1 MIWIIIIAA
10 LILTAAALSYYAY
23 RKAFLSDRKRQEDW
37 DGFIRRAGEEGPQ
50 VRELMEQLKEITA
63 EDVFINSFDG
73 LKLHGRYYHVKDG
86 APLDIQFHGYNG
98 NAMRDFCGG
107 NKISRESGH
116 NSLLIDQRTHGMS
129 RGKTISFGINERKD
143 CLSWVRYAVERFG
156 EDTEIVLSGVSM
168 GAATVLMASDL
179 GLPKNVKAI
188 VADCGYSSP
197 KAIINKVMRDSGLPD
212 KLMYPFVW
220 LGAMVFGKFNLTE
233 SSAVSAVSESDV
245 PILIIHGGADD
256 FVPCYM
262 AEEIYKAC
270 RSEKKL
276 LIVPGAGHGMSYLV
290 DKDLYEKTVK
300 DFLKM

>member
-10 LILTAAALSYYAY
+10 LILTAAAISYYAY

-116 NSLLIDQRTHGMS
+116 NSLLIDQRAHGMS
-129 RGKTISFGINERKD
+129 QGKTISFGINERKD

-233 SSAVSAVSESDV
+233 SSAVSAVPESDV

-300 DFLKM
+300 DFIKI

>member
-1 MIWIIIIAA
+1 MVWIIIIAA

-116 NSLLIDQRTHGMS
+116 NSLLIDQRAHGMS
-129 RGKTISFGINERKD
+129 QGKTISFGINERKD

-300 DFLKM
+300 DFIKI

>member
-50 VRELMEQLKEITA
+50 VRELMEQLKGITA

-73 LKLHGRYYHVKDG
+73 LKLHGRYYHAKDG

-116 NSLLIDQRTHGMS
+116 NSLLIDQRAHGMS
-129 RGKTISFGINERKD
+129 QGKTISFGINERKD

>member
-10 LILTAAALSYYAY
+10 LILTAAAISYYAY

-116 NSLLIDQRTHGMS
+116 NSLLIDQRAHGMS

-233 SSAVSAVSESDV
+233 SSAVSAVPESDV

-300 DFLKM
+300 DFIKI

>member
-50 VRELMEQLKEITA
+50 VRELMEQLKGITA

-116 NSLLIDQRTHGMS
+116 NSLLIDQRAHGMS

-300 DFLKM
+300 DFIKI

>member
-63 EDVFINSFDG
+63 EDVFINSIDG

-116 NSLLIDQRTHGMS
+116 NSLLIDQRAHGMS

-300 DFLKM
+300 DFIKI

>member
-10 LILTAAALSYYAY
+10 LILTAAAISYYAY

-116 NSLLIDQRTHGMS
+116 NSLLIDQRAHGMS
-129 RGKTISFGINERKD
+129 QGKTISFGINERKD

-300 DFLKM
+300 DFIKI

>member
-10 LILTAAALSYYAY
+10 LILTAAAISYYAY

-86 APLDIQFHGYNG
+86 VPLDIQFHGYNG

-107 NKISRESGH
+107 NKISRESDH
-116 NSLLIDQRTHGMS
+116 NSLLIDQRAHGMS

-300 DFLKM
+300 DFIKI

>member
-1 MIWIIIIAA
+1 
-10 LILTAAALSYYAY
+10 
-23 RKAFLSDRKRQEDW
+23 
-37 DGFIRRAGEEGPQ
+37 
-50 VRELMEQLKEITA
+50 MEQLKGITA

-73 LKLHGRYYHVKDG
+73 LKLHGRYYHAKDG

-107 NKISRESGH
+107 NKISRESSH
-116 NSLLIDQRTHGMS
+116 NSLLIDQRAHGMS

-300 DFLKM
+300 DFIKI

>member
-10 LILTAAALSYYAY
+10 LILTAAAISYYAY

-116 NSLLIDQRTHGMS
+116 NSLLIDQRAHGMS

-220 LGAMVFGKFNLTE
+220 LGALVFGKFNLTA

-300 DFLKM
+300 DFIKI

>member
-10 LILTAAALSYYAY
+10 LILTAAAISYYAY

-107 NKISRESGH
+107 NKISRESSH
-116 NSLLIDQRTHGMS
+116 NSLLIDQRAHGMS
-129 RGKTISFGINERKD
+129 QRKTISFGINERKD

-233 SSAVSAVSESDV
+233 SSAVLAVSESDV

-300 DFLKM
+300 DFIKI

>member
-116 NSLLIDQRTHGMS
+116 NSLLIDQRAHGMS
-129 RGKTISFGINERKD
+129 QGKTISFGINERKD

-233 SSAVSAVSESDV
+233 SSAVSAVPENDV

-300 DFLKM
+300 DFIKI

>member
-10 LILTAAALSYYAY
+10 LILTAAAISYYAY

-116 NSLLIDQRTHGMS
+116 NSLLIDQRAHGMS

-290 DKDLYEKTVK
+290 DKDLYEKAVK
-300 DFLKM
+300 DFIKI

>member
-1 MIWIIIIAA
+1 MVWIIIIAA
-10 LILTAAALSYYAY
+10 LILTAAAISYYAY

-116 NSLLIDQRTHGMS
+116 NSLLIDQRAHGMS

-270 RSEKKL
+270 RSKKKL

-300 DFLKM
+300 DFIKI

>member
-50 VRELMEQLKEITA
+50 VRELMEQLKGITA
-63 EDVFINSFDG
+63 EDVFINSIDG

-116 NSLLIDQRTHGMS
+116 NSLLIDQRAHGMS

-300 DFLKM
+300 DFIKI

>member
-10 LILTAAALSYYAY
+10 LILTAAAISYYAY

-50 VRELMEQLKEITA
+50 VRELMEQLKAITA

-116 NSLLIDQRTHGMS
+116 NSLLIDQRAHGMS
-129 RGKTISFGINERKD
+129 QGKTISFGINERKD
-143 CLSWVRYAVERFG
+143 CLSWVRYAVDRFG

-220 LGAMVFGKFNLTE
+220 LGALVFGKFNLT
-233 SSAVSAVSESDV
+233 SSSSVSAVSESDV

-256 FVPCYM
+256 FVPSYM
-262 AEEIYKAC
+262 AEEIYKEC

-290 DKDLYEKTVK
+290 EKDLYEKTVK
-300 DFLKM
+300 DFIKI

>member
-10 LILTAAALSYYAY
+10 LILTAAAISYYAY

-37 DGFIRRAGEEGPQ
+37 DGFIRRAGEEGPK
-50 VRELMEQLKEITA
+50 VRELMEQLKGITA

-73 LKLHGRYYHVKDG
+73 LKLHGRYYHAKDG

-107 NKISRESGH
+107 NKISRESSH
-116 NSLLIDQRTHGMS
+116 NSLLIDQRAHGMS
-129 RGKTISFGINERKD
+129 QGKTISFGINERKD

-233 SSAVSAVSESDV
+233 SSAVLAVSESDV

-300 DFLKM
+300 DFIKI

>member
-1 MIWIIIIAA
+1 
-10 LILTAAALSYYAY
+10 
-23 RKAFLSDRKRQEDW
+23 
-37 DGFIRRAGEEGPQ
+37 
-50 VRELMEQLKEITA
+50 MEQLKEITA

-116 NSLLIDQRTHGMS
+116 NSLLIDQRAHGMS
-129 RGKTISFGINERKD
+129 QGKTISFGINERKD

-233 SSAVSAVSESDV
+233 SSAVSAVPESDV

-300 DFLKM
+300 DFIKI

>member
-86 APLDIQFHGYNG
+86 VPLDIQFHGYNG

-116 NSLLIDQRTHGMS
+116 NSLLIDQRAHGMS

-300 DFLKM
+300 DFIKI

>member
-50 VRELMEQLKEITA
+50 VRELMEQLKGITA

-73 LKLHGRYYHVKDG
+73 LKLHGRYYHAKDG

-116 NSLLIDQRTHGMS
+116 NSLLIDQRAHGMS
-129 RGKTISFGINERKD
+129 QGKTISFGINERKD

-300 DFLKM
+300 DFIKI

>member
-10 LILTAAALSYYAY
+10 LILTAAAISYYAY

-116 NSLLIDQRTHGMS
+116 NSLLIDQRAHGMS

-300 DFLKM
+300 DFIKI

>member
-50 VRELMEQLKEITA
+50 VRELMEQLKGITA

-73 LKLHGRYYHVKDG
+73 LKLHGSYYHVKDG

-116 NSLLIDQRTHGMS
+116 NSLLIDQRAHGMS

-300 DFLKM
+300 DFIKI

>member
-10 LILTAAALSYYAY
+10 LILTAAAISYYAY

-116 NSLLIDQRTHGMS
+116 NSLPIDQRAHGMS

-168 GAATVLMASDL
+168 GAATVLMSSDL
-179 GLPKNVKAI
+179 WLPKNVKAI

-262 AEEIYKAC
+262 AEGIYKAC

-300 DFLKM
+300 DFIKI

>member
-1 MIWIIIIAA
+1 MVWIIIIAA
-10 LILTAAALSYYAY
+10 LILTAAAISYYAY

-116 NSLLIDQRTHGMS
+116 NSLLIDQRAHGMS

-300 DFLKM
+300 DFIKI

>member
-116 NSLLIDQRTHGMS
+116 NSLLIDQRAHGMS

-245 PILIIHGGADD
+245 PILIIHGGADG

-262 AEEIYKAC
+262 AEEIYKTC

-300 DFLKM
+300 DFIKI

>member
-10 LILTAAALSYYAY
+10 LILTAAAISYYAY

-107 NKISRESGH
+107 NKISRKSDH
-116 NSLLIDQRTHGMS
+116 NSLLIDQRAHGMS

-245 PILIIHGGADD
+245 PILIIHGGTDD

-300 DFLKM
+300 DFIKI

>member
-10 LILTAAALSYYAY
+10 LILTAAAISYYAY

-50 VRELMEQLKEITA
+50 VRELMEQLKGITA

-116 NSLLIDQRTHGMS
+116 NSLLIDQRAHGMS

-300 DFLKM
+300 DFIKI

>member
-10 LILTAAALSYYAY
+10 LILTAAAISYYAY

-116 NSLLIDQRTHGMS
+116 NSLLIDQRAHGMS

-300 DFLKM
+300 DFIKM

>member
-1 MIWIIIIAA
+1 MIWIIIIAV
-10 LILTAAALSYYAY
+10 LILTAAAISYYAY

-73 LKLHGRYYHVKDG
+73 LKLHGRYYHAKDG

-116 NSLLIDQRTHGMS
+116 NSLLIDQRAHGMS

-300 DFLKM
+300 DFIKI

>member
-10 LILTAAALSYYAY
+10 LILTAAAISYYAY

-116 NSLLIDQRTHGMS
+116 NSLLIDQRAHGMS

-300 DFLKM
+300 DFTKI

>member
-10 LILTAAALSYYAY
+10 LILTAAAISYYAY

-63 EDVFINSFDG
+63 EDVFINSIDG

-116 NSLLIDQRTHGMS
+116 NSLLIDQRAHGMS

-300 DFLKM
+300 DFIKM

>member
-10 LILTAAALSYYAY
+10 LILTAAAISYYAY

-73 LKLHGRYYHVKDG
+73 LKLHGRYYHAKDG

-116 NSLLIDQRTHGMS
+116 NSLLIDQRAHGMS

-300 DFLKM
+300 DFIKI

>member
-10 LILTAAALSYYAY
+10 LILTAAAISYYAY

-63 EDVFINSFDG
+63 EDVFINSIDG

-116 NSLLIDQRTHGMS
+116 NSLLIDQRAHGMS

-245 PILIIHGGADD
+245 PILIIHGGTDD

-300 DFLKM
+300 DFIKI

>member
-1 MIWIIIIAA
+1 
-10 LILTAAALSYYAY
+10 
-23 RKAFLSDRKRQEDW
+23 
-37 DGFIRRAGEEGPQ
+37 
-50 VRELMEQLKEITA
+50 
-63 EDVFINSFDG
+63 
-73 LKLHGRYYHVKDG
+73 
-86 APLDIQFHGYNG
+86 
-98 NAMRDFCGG
+98 
-107 NKISRESGH
+107 
-116 NSLLIDQRTHGMS
+116 
-129 RGKTISFGINERKD
+129 
-143 CLSWVRYAVERFG
+143 
-156 EDTEIVLSGVSM
+156 
-168 GAATVLMASDL
+168 
-179 GLPKNVKAI
+179 
-188 VADCGYSSP
+188 
-197 KAIINKVMRDSGLPD
+197 MRDSGLPD

-300 DFLKM
+300 DFIKI

>member
-10 LILTAAALSYYAY
+10 LILTAAAISYYAY

-107 NKISRESGH
+107 NKISRESDH
-116 NSLLIDQRTHGMS
+116 NSLLIDQRAHGMS
-129 RGKTISFGINERKD
+129 RGKIISFGINERKD

-300 DFLKM
+300 DFLKI

>member
-10 LILTAAALSYYAY
+10 LILTAAAISYYAY

-50 VRELMEQLKEITA
+50 VRELMEQLKGITA

-116 NSLLIDQRTHGMS
+116 NSLLIDQRAHGMS

-300 DFLKM
+300 DFTKI

>member
-10 LILTAAALSYYAY
+10 LILTAAAISYYAY

-116 NSLLIDQRTHGMS
+116 NSLLIDQRAHGMS
-129 RGKTISFGINERKD
+129 QGKIISFGINERKD

-300 DFLKM
+300 DFIKI

>member
-10 LILTAAALSYYAY
+10 LILTAAAISYYAY

-73 LKLHGRYYHVKDG
+73 LKLHGRYYHAKDG

-116 NSLLIDQRTHGMS
+116 NSLLIDQRAHGMS

-179 GLPKNVKAI
+179 ELPKNVKAI

-233 SSAVSAVSESDV
+233 SSTVSAVSESDV

-300 DFLKM
+300 DFIKI

>member
-1 MIWIIIIAA
+1 
-10 LILTAAALSYYAY
+10 
-23 RKAFLSDRKRQEDW
+23 
-37 DGFIRRAGEEGPQ
+37 
-50 VRELMEQLKEITA
+50 
-63 EDVFINSFDG
+63 
-73 LKLHGRYYHVKDG
+73 
-86 APLDIQFHGYNG
+86 
-98 NAMRDFCGG
+98 
-107 NKISRESGH
+107 
-116 NSLLIDQRTHGMS
+116 
-129 RGKTISFGINERKD
+129 
-143 CLSWVRYAVERFG
+143 
-156 EDTEIVLSGVSM
+156 M

-233 SSAVSAVSESDV
+233 SSAVSAV
-245 PILIIHGGADD
+245 IIHVGADD

-300 DFLKM
+300 DFIKI

>member
-10 LILTAAALSYYAY
+10 LILTAAAISYYAY

-116 NSLLIDQRTHGMS
+116 NSLLIDQRAHGMS
-129 RGKTISFGINERKD
+129 QGKTISFGINERKD

-188 VADCGYSSP
+188 VCLLYTSP
-197 KAIINKVMRDSGLPD
+197 SPRDRQKSRMP
-212 KLMYPFVW
+212 
-220 LGAMVFGKFNLTE
+220 
-233 SSAVSAVSESDV
+233 SSA
-245 PILIIHGGADD
+245 
-256 FVPCYM
+256 
-262 AEEIYKAC
+262 
-270 RSEKKL
+270 
-276 LIVPGAGHGMSYLV
+276 
-290 DKDLYEKTVK
+290 
-300 DFLKM
+300 